1 LQFRRL
7 QELEVGNL
15 KSCDH
20 GLYSRKKVVCPAKET
35 GFVVV
40 ETGMME
46 ECEIIARAVSMAQR
60 SVGVVI
66 FNHRLR
72 GFHRFF

>member
-1 LQFRRL
+1 
-7 QELEVGNL
+7 V
-15 KSCDH
+15 
-20 GLYSRKKVVCPAKET
+20 
-35 GFVVV
+35 
-40 ETGMME
+40 
-46 ECEIIARAVSMAQR
+46 RAVSMAQR